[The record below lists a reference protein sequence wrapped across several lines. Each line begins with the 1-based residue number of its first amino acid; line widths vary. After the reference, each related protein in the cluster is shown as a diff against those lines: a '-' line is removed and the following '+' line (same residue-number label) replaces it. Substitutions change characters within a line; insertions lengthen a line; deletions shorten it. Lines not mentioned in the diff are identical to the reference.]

1 MLGKIKIALGLIAM
15 SVFPMVHSTQNHISG
30 VIIYNLLYRGKVN
43 LKLSLNGI
51 KTFDIWDIPRKV
63 HEDCTKDCV
72 YEIDFQTLKTFRFNS
87 EGVYFEYLGQTLNIS
102 YNLNESIRG
111 QSDIK
116 DCNYYVLQF
125 ETKFEKTD
133 E

>member
-1 MLGKIKIALGLIAM
+1 MKIALGFIAISM
-15 SVFPMVHSTQNHISG
+15 FPMAYSTYHRISG
-30 VIIYNLLYRGKVN
+30 VIIYNLLYQG
-43 LKLSLNGI
+43 
-51 KTFDIWDIPRKV
+51 KV
-63 HEDCTKDCV
+63 HEDCIKDCV
-72 YEIDFQTLKTFRFNS
+72 YEIKFENQKTFRFNS
-87 EGVYFEYLGQTLNIS
+87 EGVYFGYLGRTLNLS

-125 ETKFEKTD
+125 ETKFKVAD